1 MFFFSIRVLLFN
13 LMNYTFV
20 VFQTNVNQLQ
30 VNLIQ
35 IYPNF
40 IEFCLTQN
48 SDFHNHT
55 YIILIYEIS
64 LFKFAEFPIFI
75 FIFFVIDITKTSSFR

>member
-1 MFFFSIRVLLFN
+1 MFFFNIRVLLFN

-40 IEFCLTQN
+40 IECLTQN

-64 LFKFAEFPIFI
+64 LFKFAEFPIF
-75 FIFFVIDITKTSSFR
+75 FFVIDITKTSSFR